1 MNWLQAEIL
10 IIGPKPYQSTRFLYT
25 IDNSPIDPSRES
37 QTWMNNF
44 KFIINRGEKLHEVW
58 IIVGDSRLRK
68 LDFPNIW
75 NLFHR
80 LSKYIYNDYLLA
92 KLLIPSLDIL
102 ANEGGFSRRRRRVSH
117 LFCSTSLKYF
127 FLAKQH

>member
-58 IIVGDSRLRK
+58 IIVEDSRLRK

-92 KLLIPSLDIL
+92 KLGKVVSP
-102 ANEGGFSRRRRRVSH
+102 ARRRRVSH
-117 LFCSTSLKYF
+117 LFCSTSFKYF
-127 FLAKQH
+127 FLTKQH